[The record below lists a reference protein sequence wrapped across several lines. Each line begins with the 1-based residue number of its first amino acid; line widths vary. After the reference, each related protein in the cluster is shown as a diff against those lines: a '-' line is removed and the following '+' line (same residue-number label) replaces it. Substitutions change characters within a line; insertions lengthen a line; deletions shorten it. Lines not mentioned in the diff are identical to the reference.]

1 MRVLTGRPS
10 LGESFGWLKAEKEKG
25 KEDFRD
31 AEVDGDKVQFAQK
44 LPNLHRENCMSTYG

>member
-1 MRVLTGRPS
+1 MRVLTGRPF

-31 AEVDGDKVQFAQK
+31 AEVDGDKVSFAPK
-44 LPNLHRENCMSTYG
+44 LTDLYRQSCVSTYG